1 MHTAYRIT
9 RITSVVML
17 ALHLVGCT
25 SSSVDDEQ
33 ARSRIKSVLSLSAE
47 TDLFVQ
53 QLQSHRLTRQ
63 FSAGHKLY
71 LAKLQQELASDKNTG
86 TTPQT
91 TAQLAIAEDQLNR
104 LSEVIDNLPLSPE
117 DSDTYQTQKSS
128 LTDIDTQ
135 LKKALAHP

>member
-1 MHTAYRIT
+1 MRTAYRIT
-9 RITSVVML
+9 RMTTIVML
-17 ALHLVGCT
+17 AVHLVGCT
-25 SSSVDDEQ
+25 SSYLDDEQ

-47 TDLFVQ
+47 TNLFIQ

-71 LAKLQQELASDKNTG
+71 LAKLQQELDSDKSTS

-91 TAQLAIAEDQLNR
+91 AAQLAIAADQLNR

-117 DSDTYQTQKSS
+117 DSDTYQTQKPP
-128 LTDIDTQ
+128 LPAILNH
-135 LKKALAHP
+135 LKKARL